1 MEDEKWVK
9 ELTTADKVV
18 IEEALE
24 AYLNE
29 YFGGG
34 PSDDAPVGGATAG
47 GGGGS
52 VKFQVFKFNEM
63 TVRDLYRFMDVEVDG
78 DKEVIAART

>member
-29 YFGGG
+29 YFGGENRRKI
-34 PSDDAPVGGATAG
+34 AKV
-47 GGGGS
+47 
-52 VKFQVFKFNEM
+52 
-63 TVRDLYRFMDVEVDG
+63 LL
-78 DKEVIAART
+78 KEVKK